1 MEFSVIHK
9 DGTGRQ
15 QRGQP
20 ILASNI
26 ESTIS
31 DDQLVRY
38 LGRPLSFVFRYV
50 RRHAGQHVLIFL
62 SVAVAVACTVGATYA
77 TRFLV
82 DTMTA
87 HAAGDMTAVW
97 RAVAVLVV
105 VIAFDNM
112 SWRVAGW
119 FATYAFVAITGD
131 VRRDLF
137 RYLTAH
143 SASYF
148 ADRMPGA
155 MASRISTSAI
165 SIFTLENL
173 AAWNVLP
180 PCLNVALSI
189 GLMVTI
195 SPLMAGVIVTLSG
208 GLCFLMFRMAAGG
221 RSLHQRYASEASRVD
236 GEMLDIINNV
246 ALVRSF
252 GMTHYERVRLG
263 DTMRQEMGA
272 RGTSLRYMEKLRL
285 VHAVL
290 TAVLTAGLL
299 VWVVMLWHLGRA
311 SIGDVVMVTNLGF
324 MILHGTRDLAVALVE
339 TIQHIAR
346 LDEALSA
353 ILVPHEM
360 TDSPEAR
367 TFSGPSRGE
376 VAFRDVTFAYPGA
389 RPVLAHFD
397 LVIEAGSRVGLVGR
411 SGSGKSTILA
421 LIQRLRYVQGGA
433 IEIDGIDIRDLDEDS
448 LRSCMS
454 VVPQDVSMLR
464 RSILENIRY
473 GKPDAT
479 DEEVFAAAAAAGCRD
494 FIQLMPEGFETE
506 VGDRGVKLSGGQRQR
521 IAIARAF
528 LRNAPILI
536 LDEATSALDSESE
549 QHVQEAL
556 DRLKVGRTVI
566 AVAHRLSTLRDFDR
580 IVVMDQ
586 GQIVQDGPV
595 GVLERSEGPYR
606 DFLER
611 QSMVVESAL

>member
-1 MEFSVIHK
+1 M
-9 DGTGRQ
+9 
-15 QRGQP
+15 
-20 ILASNI
+20 ASDT
-26 ESTIS
+26 ETTIP

-38 LGRPLSFVFRYV
+38 LGRPLSFIFRYM
-50 RRHAGQHVLIFL
+50 RRHAVQHVVIFL

-87 HAAGDMTAVW
+87 HGAGEMAAVW
-97 RAVAVLVV
+97 RAVAILVV
-105 VIAFDNM
+105 VIAFDNL

-119 FATYAFVAITGD
+119 FATYAFVEMTGD

-137 RYLTAH
+137 RYLTGH

-155 MASRISTSAI
+155 MASRISTSAM
-165 SIFTLENL
+165 SLFTLENL

-189 GLMVTI
+189 GLLLTI
-195 SPLMAGVIVTLSG
+195 SPLMAGVIVALSG
-208 GLCFLMFRMAAGG
+208 GLCLLMFRMAAGG
-221 RSLHQRYASEASRVD
+221 RGLHQHYAAEASRVD

-246 ALVRSF
+246 SLVRSF
-252 GMTHYERVRLG
+252 GMTHYERLRLA
-263 DTMRQEMGA
+263 DVMRQEMGA
-272 RGTSLRYMEKLRL
+272 RGRSLRYMEKLRL

-299 VWVVMLWHLGRA
+299 AWVVLLWQMGRA
-311 SIGDVVMVTNLGF
+311 TIGDVVMVANLGF

-353 ILVPHEM
+353 ILVRHEM
-360 TDSPEAR
+360 VDSPDAR
-367 TFSGPSRGE
+367 GFTGTSRGE

-389 RPVLAHFD
+389 RPVLSHFN
-397 LVIEAGSRVGLVGR
+397 LEIAAGSRVGLVGR

-433 IEIDGIDIRDLDEDS
+433 IEIDGIDIRDLDEPS
-448 LRSCMS
+448 LRACMS

-464 RSILENIRY
+464 RSVLENIRY

-479 DEEVFAAAAAAGCRD
+479 DEEVLAAAAAAGCRD
-494 FIQLMPEGFETE
+494 FIDAMPEGFQTE

-549 QHVQEAL
+549 QHVQAAL

-586 GQIVQDGPV
+586 GRIVQDGPV
-595 GVLERSEGPYR
+595 ALLERSVGPYR

-611 QSMVVESAL
+611 QSMTVEGAV